1 MKLNYEE
8 AELEI
13 INFSVEDVIT
23 TSEPDDN
30 ELPQMPI
37 G

>member
-23 TSEPDDN
+23 TSELDDN